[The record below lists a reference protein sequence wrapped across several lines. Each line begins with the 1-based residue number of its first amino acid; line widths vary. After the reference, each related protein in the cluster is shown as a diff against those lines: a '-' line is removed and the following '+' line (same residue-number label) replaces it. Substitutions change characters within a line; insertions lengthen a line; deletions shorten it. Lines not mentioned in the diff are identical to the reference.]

1 MTPWGFIK
9 QRHPS
14 KDFKPAM
21 GGIFMNPAM
30 TNSNSLP
37 VEVILMIL
45 DCFEDD
51 STLEIPLSSS
61 IILPLLLLL
70 RTLISSPDL
79 AAHVLSLEIDDAA
92 ESDEESEP
100 DSPAN
105 FPQARK
111 QHVVPLFISG
121 AEIAVVTEEVR
132 NLNVPWQDAAP
143 SILETTDAG
152 VLSVLLMSFTP
163 NLYHFSIDVDHR
175 HPGLLLNLA
184 KRLGDGGSR
193 PLG

>member
-1 MTPWGFIK
+1 MI
-9 QRHPS
+9 QRS
-14 KDFKPAM
+14 
-21 GGIFMNPAM
+21 
-30 TNSNSLP
+30 
-37 VEVILMIL
+37 
-45 DCFEDD
+45 
-51 STLEIPLSSS
+51 
-61 IILPLLLLL
+61 
-70 RTLISSPDL
+70 
-79 AAHVLSLEIDDAA
+79 AHVLSLEIDDAA

-111 QHVVPLFISG
+111 QHVVPLFFSD

-163 NLYHFSIDVDHR
+163 NLYHFSISVDHR
-175 HPGLLLNLA
+175 HPSLLLNLA

-193 PLG
+193 PLGLKRRGFNPSSASFNLVSAYWLRWMQPGGSYSVKATRCAQ

>member
-1 MTPWGFIK
+1 MAK
-9 QRHPS
+9 
-14 KDFKPAM
+14 
-21 GGIFMNPAM
+21 
-30 TNSNSLP
+30 
-37 VEVILMIL
+37 
-45 DCFEDD
+45 
-51 STLEIPLSSS
+51 TLRTITQPRLFREIPLSSS

-100 DSPAN
+100 DSPEN

-193 PLG
+193 PLGLKR